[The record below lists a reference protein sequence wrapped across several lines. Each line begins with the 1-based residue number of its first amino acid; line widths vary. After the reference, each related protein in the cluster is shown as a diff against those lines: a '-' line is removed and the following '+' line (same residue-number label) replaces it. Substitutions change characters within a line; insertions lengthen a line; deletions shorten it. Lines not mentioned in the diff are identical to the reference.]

1 MKRWIRWQGLIAFV
15 VVVCSITMLWLFFLD
30 SFVKRMVEQ
39 VGTSMVG
46 AEVDLVA
53 ADVKLFPLGITLN
66 GLQVTNPEEPAL
78 NSLECARIA
87 FSLDSLNLLR
97 RKMIVKE
104 MAVEG
109 VRFDTKRARPGR
121 VPKPPEKKPQEKS
134 SSLSLSFS
142 MPDAKKI
149 LETEQLES
157 PKLIEAAGADL
168 ARGQDQWQRRMNE
181 LPDRAAVDAY
191 QARIQK
197 IKQSR
202 KSGIAGLAGELG
214 EVRTLTRDLEQ
225 ELERLTKSRAA
236 FSADLASAQKLVAEM
251 QEAPMKDVRRLR
263 DKYGI
268 SASGLQNMSQA
279 LFGDS
284 IGSWVRT
291 SLLWYNR
298 LQPIFRSEV
307 AKKGD
312 KQVVKP
318 LRGRGVDIR
327 FKESRP
333 LPDFLI
339 SRTAVSAELDAGTFA
354 GAIRNI
360 TPEQQ
365 VLGSPLTFSFSGEKL
380 KTAQAMKLTGALNHV
395 APSKTE
401 DTAQF
406 ALHGY
411 RVKDLALSG
420 SKDLPI
426 KLQNGQLDLDLQARQ
441 TEEAITGKLVVKVRD
456 AHLSAESGNASGPL
470 AAAIRDSL
478 SKVSQFTLTAD
489 LTGTPENFEV
499 KITSDLDRVLKDS
512 VGRVVQEQTARLEKD
527 LKAAVLAKTDKQL
540 AGLEKNYNGLLSMNS
555 SFDNAQN
562 QLNGLIKEA
571 TASSGGGK
579 FKLRR

>member
-1 MKRWIRWQGLIAFV
+1 MKKWIRWQGLIAFV
-15 VVVCSITMLWLFFLD
+15 MVVCSVVVLWLFFLD
-30 SFVKRMVEQ
+30 GLVKRMVEQ
-39 VGTSMVG
+39 VGTSLAG
-46 AEVDLVA
+46 AEVDLAA
-53 ADVKLFPLGITLN
+53 ADVKLFLLGITLN

-97 RKMIVKE
+97 GKVIVNE
-104 MAVEG
+104 MAAEG
-109 VRFDTKRARPGR
+109 MRFGTKRARPGR
-121 VPKPPEKKPQEKS
+121 VPKPPEKKPEEKS
-134 SSLSLSFS
+134 SSLSLSSS

-149 LETEQLES
+149 LETEQLDS

-168 ARGQDQWQRRMNE
+168 AKGQDQWQERMNE
-181 LPDRAAVDAY
+181 LPDRAAIDAY

-197 IKQSR
+197 IKQAK

-214 EVRTLTRDLEQ
+214 EVRALTRDLEQ
-225 ELERLTKSRAA
+225 DLDRLKKSRAA
-236 FSADLASAQKLVAEM
+236 FSADLSSAGKLLADM

-268 SASGLQNMSQA
+268 SSSGLQNMSQT

-298 LQPIFRSEV
+298 LQPIFRS
-307 AKKGD
+307 AAAPKGD

-318 LRGRGVDIR
+318 LRGSGVNVR

-339 SRTAVSAELDAGTFA
+339 SRTAVSAELEAGMLVGT
-354 GAIRNI
+354 IRDI

-380 KTAQAMKLTGALNHV
+380 KAAQAMEISGALNHV
-395 APSKTE
+395 RPSKAV
-401 DTAQF
+401 DTAQY
-406 ALHGY
+406 ALRGY
-411 RVKDLALSG
+411 RVKDLSLSG

-426 KLQNGQLDLDLQARQ
+426 SLQEGKLDLNLLARKTEQAL
-441 TEEAITGKLVVKVRD
+441 TGKLVVKVMD
-456 AHLSAESGNASGPL
+456 ARLSAGSGNASGPL
-470 AAAIRDSL
+470 ASAIKTSL

-489 LTGTPENFEV
+489 LSGTPENYEV
-499 KITSDLDRVLKDS
+499 KISSDLDRVLKDS
-512 VGRVVQEQTARLEKD
+512 VGRVVQEQGDRLEKE

-540 AGLEKNYNGLLSMNS
+540 AGLQKNYNGLLSMNGR
-555 SFDNAQN
+555 FDDVQN

-571 TASSGGGK
+571 TASSGAGK
-579 FKLRR
+579 LKLRR

>member
-1 MKRWIRWQGLIAFV
+1 MKKWIRWQGLIAFV
-15 VVVCSITMLWLFFLD
+15 VVVCSVVVLWLFFLD
-30 SFVKRMVEQ
+30 GFVKRMVEQ
-39 VGTSMVG
+39 VGTSLAG

-97 RKMIVKE
+97 RKVIVNE
-104 MAVEG
+104 MAAEG
-109 VRFDTKRARPGR
+109 VKFGTKRARPGR
-121 VPKPPEKKPQEKS
+121 VPKPPEKKPGEKS

-157 PKLIEAAGADL
+157 PKLIEAASADL
-168 ARGQDQWQRRMNE
+168 ARGQDQWQKRMNE
-181 LPDRAAVDAY
+181 LPDRTAIDAY
-191 QARIQK
+191 KARIQK
-197 IKQSR
+197 IKQSK
-202 KSGIAGLAGELG
+202 KSGIAGLSGELG

-225 ELERLTKSRAA
+225 ELERLKKSRAA
-236 FSADLASAQKLVAEM
+236 FSGDLSSAQKLIADM
-251 QEAPMKDVRRLR
+251 QESPMKDVRRLR

-268 SASGLQNMSQA
+268 STTGLQNMSQA

-298 LQPIFRSEV
+298 LQPVFQSTGE
-307 AKKGD
+307 KKGD

-318 LRGRGVDIR
+318 LRGRGVDVR

-339 SRTAVSAELDAGTFA
+339 TRTAVSAELDAGRLA
-354 GAIRNI
+354 GTIRNI

-380 KTAQAMKLTGALNHV
+380 KTARALELDGSLNHV

-401 DTAQF
+401 DTARF
-406 ALHGY
+406 ALQGY
-411 RVKDLALSG
+411 RAKDLALSG
-420 SKDLPI
+420 SKNLPI
-426 KLQNGQLDLDLQARQ
+426 TLQDGQLDLDLQTQKTGQAL
-441 TEEAITGKLVVKVRD
+441 TGKLVVKVRD
-456 AHLSAESGNASGPL
+456 ARLNAGSGNASGPL
-470 AAAIRDSL
+470 ESAIRNSL

-489 LTGTPENFEV
+489 LAGTPEKYDV
-499 KITSDLDRVLKDS
+499 KITSDLDRVLKDG
-512 VGRVVQEQTARLEKD
+512 VGRVVQEQSDRLEKE
-527 LKAAVLAKTDKQL
+527 LKAAVIAKTGKQL
-540 AGLEKNYNGLLSMNS
+540 ADLQKNYSGLLSMS
-555 SFDNAQN
+555 SKFDDTQN
-562 QLNGLIKEA
+562 QLNGLMKET
-571 TASSGGGK
+571 TASSGAGK
-579 FKLRR
+579 FNLRR